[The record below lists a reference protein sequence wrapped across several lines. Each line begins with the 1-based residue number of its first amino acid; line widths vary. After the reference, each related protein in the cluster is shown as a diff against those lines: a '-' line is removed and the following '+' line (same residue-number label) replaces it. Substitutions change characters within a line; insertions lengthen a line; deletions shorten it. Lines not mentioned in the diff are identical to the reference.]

1 MEFRR
6 KIYTRGS
13 SYETTIPMPL
23 LFSIDKKKKYAA
35 VFVFEPESGKWV
47 IRIEEKKEDKEELIK
62 QGKNERRK

>member
-23 LFSIDKKKKYAA
+23 LFSTDKKKKYIA
-35 VFVFEPESGKWV
+35 VFVFEPNTGKWM
-47 IRIEEKKEDKEELIK
+47 IKIEEESAKKE
-62 QGKNERRK
+62 